1 MSEAYE
7 QIHIKPTDIPKT
19 AFATILGTF
28 VSQVMQQGDCNAP
41 STFQRLMT
49 AIFRD
54 YIGKFVHVY
63 LDVIFVFSNTL
74 REHEHHLKLVF
85 KRLESAQL
93 YLSRD
98 KVNIYSKSMDCLGHL
113 INDQGVHADSDKMQR
128 IREWR
133 QQRSYHDIQRF
144 LGLVQYLAHYMLD
157 VTAFTTPLSG
167 CAWNNHPFIWMP
179 LLDKCFE
186 SIKSLACR
194 APRLK
199 PIDTNNPDPI

>member
-7 QIHIKPTDIPKT
+7 QIHIRTTDILKT
-19 AFATILGTF
+19 VFATILGMF

-63 LDVIFVFSNTL
+63 LDDVFSNTL
-74 REHEHHLKLVF
+74 REHEHHLELVF
-85 KRLESAQL
+85 KRLETAQL
-93 YLSRD
+93 YLSHD
-98 KVNIYSKSMDCLGHL
+98 KVDLYSKSTDCLGHL

-133 QQRSYHDIQRF
+133 
-144 LGLVQYLAHYMLD
+144 
-157 VTAFTTPLSG
+157 
-167 CAWNNHPFIWMP
+167 
-179 LLDKCFE
+179 
-186 SIKSLACR
+186 
-194 APRLK
+194 
-199 PIDTNNPDPI
+199 